1 LHRNFN
7 PSNWQIVSAIL
18 THIALNLVFLLALM
32 GVIGIRWIGIWA
44 ILGAIAQ
51 VTLARFAKAEVL

>member
-1 LHRNFN
+1 
-7 PSNWQIVSAIL
+7 
-18 THIALNLVFLLALM
+18 M

>member
-1 LHRNFN
+1 
-7 PSNWQIVSAIL
+7 
-18 THIALNLVFLLALM
+18 M
-32 GVIGIRWIGIWA
+32 GVIGIYWTGILA